1 MVEWWDHKWT
11 EKAGQKLHLW
21 EGVTGL
27 VWATS
32 HLRSLRGYTSRETK
46 HNWLS
51 CSSLEN
57 KFWKCMGACR
67 RRVACPQVHVWRRP
81 EVNTHQ
87 GSFSLVFHIMFWD
100 RLSHWNRNLPF
111 QLAWLPSPW
120 DLPASSPPALMLHVW
135 MPGVKVNVGDLNSDP
150 PVCAANIL
158 PTESSPYHLPLT
170 LLELHWISTL
180 WHPCWILSWN
190 LSSTS
195 WNR

>member
-1 MVEWWDHKWT
+1 MISKISEHDRWSVQSKKRRPKVILGAKSCWMVEWWDHKWT

-100 RLSHWNRNLPF
+100 RLSHWTWSSLF
-111 QLAWLPSPW
+111 ELEQPS
-120 DLPASSPPALMLHVW
+120 S
-135 MPGVKVNVGDLNSDP
+135 NSFGR
-150 PVCAANIL
+150 CL
-158 PTESSPYHLPLT
+158 FL
-170 LLELHWISTL
+170 
-180 WHPCWILSWN
+180 
-190 LSSTS
+190 
-195 WNR
+195 